1 VAAAFAALSFAW
13 GCGDGE
19 PADESAASKS
29 AASVSAPAV
38 AGERRRLTAE
48 LPGGTI
54 DYTVVL
60 PDGYTPGRPHPVLLA
75 FPPGGQGREEVDALL
90 DRVWEAEARSRG
102 WIVVSPETPGGRL
115 FFAGSEK
122 LIPDFLDKVAAL
134 YPPEGGRFHL
144 AGVSNGGLSAFS
156 VALAT
161 PKRFASLLGVPGYP
175 QEGARDADLGRL
187 RGIPVTLFVGENDRG
202 WREAMEETHAEL
214 RRLGIRSTL
223 RLSPGEGHIIT
234 KIPAPDY
241 WDALEAAR

>member
-1 VAAAFAALSFAW
+1 M
-13 GCGDGE
+13 
-19 PADESAASKS
+19 
-29 AASVSAPAV
+29 
-38 AGERRRLTAE
+38 
-48 LPGGTI
+48 
-54 DYTVVL
+54 
-60 PDGYTPGRPHPVLLA
+60 
-75 FPPGGQGREEVDALL
+75 
-90 DRVWEAEARSRG
+90 WEAEARRRG
-102 WIVVSPETPGGRL
+102 WIVVSPEAPGGRL

-187 RGIPVTLFVGENDRG
+187 RGIPVTLFVGENDSG
-202 WREAMEETHAEL
+202 WREAMEDTHAEL

-234 KIPAPDY
+234 KIPPADY
-241 WDALEAAR
+241 WDALDAAR